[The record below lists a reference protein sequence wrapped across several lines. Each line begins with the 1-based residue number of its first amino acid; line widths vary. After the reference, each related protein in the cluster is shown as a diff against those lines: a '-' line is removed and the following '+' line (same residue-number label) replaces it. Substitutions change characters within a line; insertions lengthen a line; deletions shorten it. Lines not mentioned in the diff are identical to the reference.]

1 MKKEECEDQDIT
13 ECEDQDHDY
22 KEDGFSDFGRVTLY
36 YKCSKCGDIRTCT
49 LAKEADSEWDD

>member
-1 MKKEECEDQDIT
+1 MT